1 MSYHETRLRYEPRR
15 DVVWQTLCR
24 HYFQALVRPDACVL
38 DLGAGHGHFINHI
51 RCARRIAIDR
61 WEGMPR
67 HLAPGVT
74 AHVGGV
80 TDLGVVP
87 DRSVDFALASN
98 LLEHLTP
105 GDGVRVL
112 AELRRTLAPGGSIA
126 LLQPNYRYAYREY
139 FDDYTHQTVYTDRS
153 LADFLEAN
161 GFRVVERRPR
171 FLPLT
176 VASRLPVSP
185 ALVRLYLWLPWKPR
199 AKQMLVRAV
208 VAPPGEAGR

>member
-1 MSYHETRLRYEPRR
+1 MSYHETRLRYDPRR
-15 DVVWQTLCR
+15 DVVWQALCR
-24 HYFQALVRPDACVL
+24 YYFQALVRPDACVL

-61 WEGMPR
+61 WEDMPR

-74 AHVGGV
+74 AHVGDV

-153 LADFLEAN
+153 LVDFLEAN
-161 GFRVVERRPR
+161 GFRVVECRPR

-176 VASRLPVSP
+176 VTSRLPVSP
-185 ALVRLYLWLPWKPR
+185 ALVRLYLWLPWKPLG
-199 AKQMLVRAV
+199 KQMLVRAV